1 MIDVRKILYEI
12 CENENVFD
20 ENIDLIES
28 GILDSYGIMELLAEL
43 EDNGIMETNGLIFSE
58 TERGVSIQVSYSHV
72 PMELSR
78 NLVCCSFWVLY
89 ISFLLRSIF
98 FS

>member
-28 GILDSYGIMELLAEL
+28 GILDSYGIMELLAAL
-43 EDNGIMETNGLIFSE
+43 EDNGIE
-58 TERGVSIQVSYSHV
+58 IQITRID
-72 PMELSR
+72 R
-78 NLVCCSFWVLY
+78 NL
-89 ISFLLRSIF
+89 LRTVSGIEKLVEENAKKRQNY
-98 FS
+98 